1 MRQST
6 LKAAALFLCIGALS
20 PKANSQSSN
29 ETINVV
35 TSAVPFLRISPDAAA
50 GGMGDVG
57 IATAS
62 DANSSF
68 WNLAK
73 TPFAKQKSGIG
84 FTYTPWLKD
93 LGLTD
98 VYLASLAGYYKL
110 DDEQALSASLRYFS
124 LGNIQFTDF
133 AGNDLQSYR
142 PREFSVD
149 FGYSRKLGKNLSL
162 GVALRYINSSL
173 ANGSFGGTT
182 YKAGNAFAGD
192 ISLFH
197 HGQNEEGNGWNWG
210 VVLSNLGSKISYT
223 NDANNKDY
231 IPANLGLGVTYTKV
245 FDEVNKITFGLD
257 VNKLMVPTPP
267 MPVDPTTPNATSIDS
282 SNLASYRNQ
291 GVLGSWFKSFGDAGS
306 FGNELKEFQL
316 SVGAEYMYNDQFAL
330 RAGYFYEDKYKGN
343 RKYFTVGAGLK
354 YNVIGLNFSYLIP
367 SGNGIT
373 RNPLS
378 NTLRFGL
385 TFDISGK

>member
-1 MRQST
+1 MRNST
-6 LKAAALFLCIGALS
+6 LKVAAVLLFSGSILS
-20 PKANSQSSN
+20 SSVQAQSN

-35 TSAVPFLRISPDAAA
+35 TSAVPFLRISPDARA

-57 IATAS
+57 IATAP

-73 TPFAKQKSGIG
+73 IPFATQKTAIG
-84 FTYTPWLKD
+84 VTYTPWLKD

-98 VYLASLAGYYKL
+98 VYLASLSAYRQL
-110 DDEQALSASLRYFS
+110 DEEQAIAASIRYFS

-133 AGNDLQSYR
+133 AGNPLNEGR

-149 FGYSRKLGKNLSL
+149 FGYTRKLNTKLSL

-173 ANGSFGGTT
+173 ANGAPGGTA
-182 YKAGNAFAGD
+182 YKAGNAIAGD
-192 ISLFH
+192 ISLYH
-197 HGQNEEGNGWNWG
+197 HGLSEEGNGWNWG

-223 NDANNKDY
+223 NDAANKDY
-231 IPANLGLGVTYTKV
+231 IPANLGIGVSYTKV
-245 FDEVNKITFGLD
+245 FDETSKITFGLD
-257 VNKLMVPTPP
+257 INKLMVPTPP
-267 MPVDPTTPNATSIDS
+267 IPIPITEPDADIRNEAL
-282 SNLASYRNQ
+282 LAEYRSQ

-306 FGNELKEFQL
+306 FGNELKEFQI
-316 SVGAEYMYNDQFAL
+316 SVGAEYMYNDQFAI
-330 RAGYFYEDKYKGN
+330 RAGYFYEDKTKGN

-354 YNVIGLNFSYLIP
+354 YNVIGLNFSYLVP
-367 SGNGIT
+367 SGSGIT

-378 NTLRFGL
+378 NTLRFGV
-385 TFDISGK
+385 TFDIANK